1 MEVLWLAAFC
11 LLNVA
16 VPRIRGDHNISKT
29 LRNPLLFT
37 GSPSVT
43 RGSTVTI
50 YCRCE
55 NASLPVTFMLFQNT
69 STKGRVMMSE
79 KAEATFNLTIHNHTS
94 LGPYKCKANNSAN
107 TGLYSKDFYFTLQ
120 EHPPHGPG
128 PTGQEAIQEDNTYE
142 YVREKEPETQQE
154 EEVHYSTVIQKKGNR
169 DVTCAEPTAEYSVVT
184 RTRPKVQ
191 QQP

>member
-1 MEVLWLAAFC
+1 MV
-11 LLNVA
+11 
-16 VPRIRGDHNISKT
+16 
-29 LRNPLLFT
+29 
-37 GSPSVT
+37 
-43 RGSTVTI
+43 
-50 YCRCE
+50 
-55 NASLPVTFMLFQNT
+55 
-69 STKGRVMMSE
+69 SE

-107 TGLYSKDFYFTLQ
+107 TGMYSKDFYFTLQ
-120 EHPPHGPG
+120 EHPTHGPG
-128 PTGQEAIQEDNTYE
+128 PTGETGGGWVHLAWIIPLLVLVILTAVFVFWTISTSDTRQEAIQEDNTYE